1 MRVATLAA
9 LGLTFTLTIGVLATT
24 GCTKKGGDETGAAVP
39 AGDPAAKAAD
49 PKAADPGAKAAD
61 PKAADP
67 KAADP
72 KVAGEDPKAADPA
85 AQPAKDGPSAT
96 EEECKAACEHA
107 TKLSLA
113 SLPADATPEMKQ
125 AIEKALRENCPED
138 CKSKG
143 TKAMV
148 ACIMAAKT
156 GMDLAACPK

>member
-49 PKAADPGAKAAD
+49 PKAAD